1 MEEGSASRE
10 YGREP
15 DGEGENK
22 AEEEEEEEAESS
34 STPSHQTGVM

>member
-1 MEEGSASRE
+1 MEEGSASWE

-22 AEEEEEEEAESS
+22 AEEEEEEAESS
-34 STPSHQTGVM
+34 STPSQQTGVM